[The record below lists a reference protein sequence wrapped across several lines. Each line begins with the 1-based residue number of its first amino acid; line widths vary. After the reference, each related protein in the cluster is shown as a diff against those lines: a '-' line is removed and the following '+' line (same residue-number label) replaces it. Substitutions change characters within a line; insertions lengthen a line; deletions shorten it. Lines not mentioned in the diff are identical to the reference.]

1 MAKTPKTA
9 TALPLEGGSAE
20 NPAASAASEA
30 KPAVQ
35 SGFEPEGQYLITV
48 HFPVVHQDMEFSPR
62 HARIVV
68 KGKVA
73 EKIKDAIA
81 TADKL

>member
-20 NPAASAASEA
+20 NPAVPADGGA

-35 SGFEPEGQYLITV
+35 PSFEPEAQYGITL
-48 HFPVVHQDMEFSPR
+48 HFPVVHEGTELSPR

-81 TADKL
+81 TAEKL

>member
-1 MAKTPKTA
+1 MAKTKTA

-20 NPAASAASEA
+20 NPAAPADSTD
-30 KPAVQ
+30 KPAAQ
-35 SGFEPEGQYLITV
+35 PSFEPEAQYEITL
-48 HFPVVHQDMEFSPR
+48 HFPVVHEGTEFSPR

-81 TADKL
+81 TAEKL